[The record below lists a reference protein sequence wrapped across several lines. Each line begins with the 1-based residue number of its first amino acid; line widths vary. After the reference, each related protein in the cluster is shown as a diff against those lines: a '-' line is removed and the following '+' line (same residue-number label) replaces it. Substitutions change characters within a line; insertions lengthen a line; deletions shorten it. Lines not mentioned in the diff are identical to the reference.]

1 MAARKQDLRRLSNG
15 GHTLGVTDRDSERL
29 LKFCAPDAS
38 LAWTAAGGTTPTGC
52 QGCLLHWENQ
62 LGSGVWHRGRQTDL
76 EETKYTGSFLLIQV
90 QRHGNLREGR
100 TARDQ
105 SRLFEN

>member
-38 LAWTAAGGTTPTGC
+38 LAYA
-52 QGCLLHWENQ
+52 
-62 LGSGVWHRGRQTDL
+62 
-76 EETKYTGSFLLIQV
+76 Y
-90 QRHGNLREGR
+90 
-100 TARDQ
+100 
-105 SRLFEN
+105 